1 MSGTYSARRAV
12 GQPAVAF
19 TRRRACDSGSAL
31 ANPPELPGICSGCPL
46 VTQSASRPTVPRTAA
61 LEFCLR
67 LRRSAGPSASRVFP
81 TPAQPVR
88 THHRVEGR
96 LLWPAGL
103 WSRREGGGAVGPDGA
118 CPPGPMGPWCEEWPG
133 GATAVGGV
141 GGQGRR
147 AVASRTMTD
156 CGGGCVAG

>member
-46 VTQSASRPTVPRTAA
+46 ATQSASRPTIPRTAA

-67 LRRSAGPSASRVFP
+67 LRRSAGPSASAGARG
-81 TPAQPVR
+81 PAPPVSSPNQPSR
-88 THHRVEGR
+88 SAPIIGWRAGCSGQPGCGAAEREEERLGR
-96 LLWPAGL
+96 MGRAHLGPWALGAKNGRAAQ
-103 WSRREGGGAVGPDGA
+103 RRWVVWGARGGAPSRVG
-118 CPPGPMGPWCEEWPG
+118 
-133 GATAVGGV
+133 
-141 GGQGRR
+141 Q
-147 AVASRTMTD
+147 
-156 CGGGCVAG
+156 